1 MKTAI
6 IILNWNGADVTIDC
20 LRSLRDADGDFFVV
34 VADNGSHDG
43 SPEKIAGWLSEE
55 RMPFRM
61 VAEGA
66 ETGVVCDCGDILL
79 YRMNSNY
86 GFAKGNNKAVALAM
100 NSSPDNILLLNNDTV
115 VNKDFLV
122 RLLGF
127 RAAHPEYKVLTPLIN
142 FFSDKE
148 LVWNAGGKLKYGFR
162 SYYYGR
168 RNMSEIK
175 EREYIEIS
183 FVTGCALLVPASML
197 DAEKTLLTERFFFGE
212 EDFDFSLRM
221 AKGGVKMAC
230 VLNSLIYHKVG
241 TSLSQQSNVPG
252 KTYIHYLNR
261 FIDVRLHYSSLF
273 YKIWRLFYKPY
284 IALLLH
290 RKGCSA
296 SEINSFISRLYRDS
310 LVKDRVTYDDFKKAL
325 SQDWCGKEIAV

>member
-86 GFAKGNNKAVALAM
+86 GFAKGNNRAIALAM
-100 NSSPDNILLLNNDTV
+100 GSSPDNILLLNNDTV

-122 RLLGF
+122 RLLQF
-127 RAAHPEYKVLTPLIN
+127 RDRHPEYKVLTPLIN
-142 FFSDKE
+142 FYFDKE
-148 LVWNAGGKLKYGFR
+148 LVWNAGGNLRYGFR
-162 SYYYGR
+162 KYNYNHR
-168 RNMSEIK
+168 KAAEIK
-175 EREYIEIS
+175 ESEYIDIS
-183 FVTGCALLVPASML
+183 FITGCALLVPVALL
-197 DAEKTLLTERFFFGE
+197 DGDRRIFTERFFFGE
-212 EDFDFSLRM
+212 EDFEFSIRM
-221 AKGGVKMAC
+221 AKAGIKIAC
-230 VLNSLIYHKVG
+230 VLDSLIYHKVG
-241 TSLSQQSNVPG
+241 TSLSEERNTPG
-252 KTYIHYLNR
+252 KIYINYLNR
-261 FIDVRLHYSSLF
+261 FIDVRLHYSKLF
-273 YKIWRLFYKPY
+273 FAVWRIVYAPY
-284 IALLLH
+284 IALLLCK
-290 RKGCSA
+290 KGCKA
-296 SEINSFISRLYRDS
+296 AEIKSFISRLYRES
-310 LVKDRVTYDDFKKAL
+310 SVKDGVTYEDFKRAL
-325 SQDWCGKEIAV
+325 SQDWCGKEMTV

>member
-20 LRSLRDADGDFFVV
+20 LRSLCEADGDFFVV
-34 VADNGSHDG
+34 VADNGSQDG
-43 SPEKIAGWLSEE
+43 SVGRIAQWLSDNNLS
-55 RMPFRM
+55 FRH
-61 VAEGA
+61 VAEGD
-66 ETGVVCDCGDILL
+66 EKNVTCECGNMLL
-79 YRMNSNY
+79 YSLNCNY

-122 RLLGF
+122 RLLEF

-183 FVTGCALLVPASML
+183 FVTGCALLVPACML

-296 SEINSFISRLYRDS
+296 AEINSFISRLYRDS